1 MIESSPADFA
11 SVETTFVLVGKV
23 ADGDVGP
30 NAVAQAAAGLGLQT
44 QHEVACYYLK
54 VYVPLQ
60 TTYCAASEAE
70 KQLIAKSNH
79 ATAARAFPD

>member
-23 ADGDVGP
+23 ADEDVGP
-30 NAVAQAAAGLGLQT
+30 NAVAQTAGLRLQM
-44 QHEVACYYLK
+44 QHVVACYYLK

-60 TTYCAASEAE
+60 MTYCAASEAE
-70 KQLIAKSNH
+70 KQLIAKSNQ